1 MEKFA
6 NKYLEISGK
15 KRATIY
21 IETSLINNLLSKLV
35 ILDYSNLTNVP
46 KERGI
51 YLWFRG
57 LNIEYIG
64 IANNKNGLYGRVV
77 RQHLNEEY
85 LEFRPTNQSS
95 KDTYQLA
102 HAIDKVDG
110 KEIKYGIDKS
120 TFRKKI
126 GRKFELSPGKA
137 TVDYIKK
144 NGCFKYVPV
153 KNISKEIL
161 ELIETILIGFFKP
174 ELNVSKKNINVR
186 EVDSMPI
193 KTEVCNLNR
202 IN

>member
-1 MEKFA
+1 MKKFA
-6 NKYLEISGK
+6 SKYSEISGK

-35 ILDYSNLTNVP
+35 TLDYSKLDNVP

-64 IANNKNGLYGRVV
+64 VANNKNGLYGRVV

-102 HAIDKVDG
+102 HAIEKVDG

-126 GRKFELSPGKA
+126 GRKFELRPSKA

-144 NGCFKYVPV
+144 NGSFKYVPV
-153 KNISKEIL
+153 ENISKEIL

-174 ELNVSKKNINVR
+174 ELNDSKKNINVR
-186 EVDSMPI
+186 EVDTMPT
-193 KTEVCNLNR
+193 KTEICNLKV
-202 IN
+202 

>member
-1 MEKFA
+1 MKKFA
-6 NKYLEISGK
+6 SKYLEISGK

-35 ILDYSNLTNVP
+35 TLDYSKLDNVP

-51 YLWFRG
+51 YFWFRG

-64 IANNKNGLYGRVV
+64 VANNKNGLYGRVV

-102 HAIDKVDG
+102 HAIEKVDS

-126 GRKFELSPGKA
+126 GRKFELRPSKA

-144 NGCFKYVPV
+144 NGSFKYVPV
-153 KNISKEIL
+153 ENISKESQAAG
-161 ELIETILIGFFKP
+161 T
-174 ELNVSKKNINVR
+174 
-186 EVDSMPI
+186 
-193 KTEVCNLNR
+193 
-202 IN
+202 

>member
-1 MEKFA
+1 M
-6 NKYLEISGK
+6 
-15 KRATIY
+15 
-21 IETSLINNLLSKLV
+21 
-35 ILDYSNLTNVP
+35 DNVP

-57 LNIEYIG
+57 SNIEYIG
-64 IANNKNGLYGRVV
+64 VANNKNGLYGRVV

-102 HAIDKVDG
+102 HAIEKVNG

-126 GRKFELSPGKA
+126 GRKFELRPSKA

-144 NGCFKYVPV
+144 NGSFKYVPV
-153 KNISKEIL
+153 ENISKEIL
-161 ELIETILIGFFKP
+161 ELIETILIGYFKP
-174 ELNVSKKNINVR
+174 ELNDSKKNINVK
-186 EVDSMPI
+186 EVDSIPGSS
-193 KTEVCNLNR
+193 TTSR
-202 IN
+202 IM